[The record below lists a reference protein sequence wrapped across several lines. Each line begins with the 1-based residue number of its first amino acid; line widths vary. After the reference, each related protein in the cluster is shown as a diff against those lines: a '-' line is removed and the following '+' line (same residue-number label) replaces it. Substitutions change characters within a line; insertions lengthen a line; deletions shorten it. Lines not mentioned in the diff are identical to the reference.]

1 MPDETMT
8 SNPMDSVKK
17 SGRPGRPPKARVSAP
32 PAKKI
37 ESSREATKE
46 TRPQKKKGKSALIY
60 IALIIIA
67 SGAVYAWQSS
77 QSQTLLSQFKEKS
90 EEVKGDLEKKLS
102 VMDNELKGLQKENDT
117 LKSSNTELEGKA
129 KLLSDAKKEF
139 SNSELGIEFEYPA
152 EYGDVNF
159 EFKNGDA
166 GRMFTGTFSNNDALA
181 FGGVSADFQSKTAP
195 DFLGFQGAEKKKEG
209 TAEKLMAKWIGG
221 SAGSEFEI
229 KPQKSFADIQIVV
242 ASSLPAGSS
251 GTGTPQTA
259 KAEEAKPDGGAGQVA
274 GEEASGAES
283 ASASDSKPAGV
294 APGENEIGALI
305 TLKKDKFKGLAF
317 WDKNAEKIP
326 SDVFEKLVKGIIVK

>member
-1 MPDETMT
+1 MPDETFA
-8 SNPMDSVKK
+8 SNPMDGVKK

-37 ESSREATKE
+37 ENLREASKE

-60 IALIIIA
+60 ITLIIIA
-67 SGAVYAWQSS
+67 SGAVYAWQNS
-77 QSQTLLSQFKEKS
+77 QSQTLLSQLKEKS
-90 EEVKGDLEKKLS
+90 EEIKGDLEKKLS
-102 VMDNELKGLQKENDT
+102 VMDNELKGLQKENDS

-129 KLLSDAKKEF
+129 KLLTDAKKEF

-166 GRMFTGTFSNNDALA
+166 GRMFTGTFSNNNALV
-181 FGGVSADFQSKTAP
+181 FGGVSSDFQSKTAP
-195 DFLGFQGAEKKKEG
+195 DFLAFLGAEKKKEG

-221 SAGSEFEI
+221 PAGSEFEI
-229 KPQKSFADIQIVV
+229 KPQKSFADIQIIVS
-242 ASSLPAGSS
+242 SSLPAGST
-251 GTGTPQTA
+251 GTGSPQTA
-259 KAEEAKPDGGAGQVA
+259 KTEEANLDGGTGQVA
-274 GEEASGAES
+274 GEEASGTEAG
-283 ASASDSKPAGV
+283 SASDVKTSGV

-305 TLKKDKFKGLAF
+305 ALKKDKFKGLAF

-326 SDVFEKLVKGIIVK
+326 SDVFEKLVKGIVVK